1 MVGLAGGGAQQERFR
16 GASARL
22 APAQAGR
29 EHSRGV
35 ADQQIPFPQQPGQ
48 LAHVL
53 MGDLRSGA
61 VQDHQARPVALLGR
75 VLGDPVGGQLVVVL
89 LEYERGRLAHGEG
102 VSTNTWK
109 SSGSATME
117 S

>member
-1 MVGLAGGGAQQERFR
+1 MENAQVAGPQVR
-16 GASARL
+16 GQGEHL
-22 APAQAGR
+22 VVLELPALPV
-29 EHSRGV
+29 EHE
-35 ADQQIPFPQQPGQ
+35 QPP
-48 LAHVL
+48 A
-53 MGDLRSGA
+53 
-61 VQDHQARPVALLGR
+61 VALLGR